1 MPIYNPRKGEKSPP
15 VKENMAG
22 EGVVKPEMVKVVL
35 NKSWSK
41 PSKGV
46 KK

>member
-1 MPIYNPRKGEKSPP
+1 MPISNPRPNRKSPP

-22 EGVVKPEMVKVVL
+22 EVVTPDMVMKKWGKVVT
-35 NKSWSK
+35 K